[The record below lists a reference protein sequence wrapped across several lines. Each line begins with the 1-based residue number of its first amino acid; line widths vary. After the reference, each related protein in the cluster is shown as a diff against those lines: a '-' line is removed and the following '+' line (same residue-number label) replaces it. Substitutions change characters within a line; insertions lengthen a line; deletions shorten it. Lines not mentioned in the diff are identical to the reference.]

1 MERYK
6 EPAKEIPVYGRYDV
20 VVAGGGCAGFAAA
33 VAAARTGAK
42 TLIIEQFPF
51 FGGTATASLMATI
64 VGVRN
69 QVKPDELQVCKGIG
83 EELIL
88 NMIAEGGAEHSRNSY
103 ESEKRSDTKGD
114 LSYNY
119 AFDTEIFKKVTLDMA
134 VEAGCDILF
143 HTYFADTIVEEDCVK
158 GIIVE
163 NKSGRQAIFARV
175 VIDATGDGDVAARAG
190 AAFWQTKRDEAPRL
204 VDAIMYKI
212 SGFDPDTDFP
222 GGLFGNELVLWGP
235 ATDGRDATDA
245 KELTDM
251 EIATRRAV
259 FDHLENLKKE
269 RPDLKNARVADTG
282 VLLGIRLTRF
292 VKGVYTLTGDDV
304 LEGAAFPDSIAM
316 GANPVIHYFGY
327 RRFLTHE
334 GYEIPYRCL
343 VPEKTDGLLV
353 AGRCMSSDQIAY
365 ESWRAMAHIL
375 NIGEAAGTAAAL
387 SVRTDVQ
394 PRKLD
399 VSLLQKALIEN
410 GAEIGQGRTTPSA
423 AVRSY
428 TE

>member
-1 MERYK
+1 MECYK

-143 HTYFADTIVEEDCVK
+143 HTYFADTIVEEGCVK

-282 VLLGIRLTRF
+282 VLLGIRQTRF

-394 PRKLD
+394 PRNLD
-399 VSLLQKALIEN
+399 VSLLQKTLIEN

>member
-1 MERYK
+1 MDRYK

-282 VLLGIRLTRF
+282 VLLGIRQTRF
-292 VKGVYTLTGDDV
+292 VKGVYTLTGEDV

>member
-6 EPAKEIPVYGRYDV
+6 EPTKEIPVYGRYDV

-282 VLLGIRLTRF
+282 VLLGIRQTRF

>member
-1 MERYK
+1 M
-6 EPAKEIPVYGRYDV
+6 
-20 VVAGGGCAGFAAA
+20 
-33 VAAARTGAK
+33 
-42 TLIIEQFPF
+42 
-51 FGGTATASLMATI
+51 
-64 VGVRN
+64 
-69 QVKPDELQVCKGIG
+69 KPDELQVCKGIG

-143 HTYFADTIVEEDCVK
+143 HTYFADTIMEEDCVK

-282 VLLGIRLTRF
+282 VLLGIRQTRF

-387 SVRTDVQ
+387 SARTDVQ

>member
-1 MERYK
+1 MVEYRA
-6 EPAKEIPVYGRYDV
+6 PR
-20 VVAGGGCAGFAAA
+20 
-33 VAAARTGAK
+33 
-42 TLIIEQFPF
+42 
-51 FGGTATASLMATI
+51 
-64 VGVRN
+64 RN
-69 QVKPDELQVCKGIG
+69 FHIRKLFGIG
-83 EELIL
+83 GVAPVGCRSPKHQLI
-88 NMIAEGGAEHSRNSY
+88 
-103 ESEKRSDTKGD
+103 SEQT
-114 LSYNY
+114 
-119 AFDTEIFKKVTLDMA
+119 
-134 VEAGCDILF
+134 AG
-143 HTYFADTIVEEDCVK
+143 
-158 GIIVE
+158 
-163 NKSGRQAIFARV
+163 
-175 VIDATGDGDVAARAG
+175 
-190 AAFWQTKRDEAPRL
+190 
-204 VDAIMYKI
+204 KI
-212 SGFDPDTDFP
+212 
-222 GGLFGNELVLWGP
+222 
-235 ATDGRDATDA
+235 
-245 KELTDM
+245 
-251 EIATRRAV
+251 
-259 FDHLENLKKE
+259 
-269 RPDLKNARVADTG
+269 
-282 VLLGIRLTRF
+282 GIRQTRF

-387 SVRTDVQ
+387 SARTDVQ

>member
-1 MERYK
+1 
-6 EPAKEIPVYGRYDV
+6 
-20 VVAGGGCAGFAAA
+20 
-33 VAAARTGAK
+33 
-42 TLIIEQFPF
+42 
-51 FGGTATASLMATI
+51 
-64 VGVRN
+64 
-69 QVKPDELQVCKGIG
+69 
-83 EELIL
+83 
-88 NMIAEGGAEHSRNSY
+88 
-103 ESEKRSDTKGD
+103 
-114 LSYNY
+114 
-119 AFDTEIFKKVTLDMA
+119 
-134 VEAGCDILF
+134 
-143 HTYFADTIVEEDCVK
+143 
-158 GIIVE
+158 
-163 NKSGRQAIFARV
+163 
-175 VIDATGDGDVAARAG
+175 
-190 AAFWQTKRDEAPRL
+190 
-204 VDAIMYKI
+204 
-212 SGFDPDTDFP
+212 
-222 GGLFGNELVLWGP
+222 
-235 ATDGRDATDA
+235 
-245 KELTDM
+245 M

-282 VLLGIRLTRF
+282 VLLGIRQTRF